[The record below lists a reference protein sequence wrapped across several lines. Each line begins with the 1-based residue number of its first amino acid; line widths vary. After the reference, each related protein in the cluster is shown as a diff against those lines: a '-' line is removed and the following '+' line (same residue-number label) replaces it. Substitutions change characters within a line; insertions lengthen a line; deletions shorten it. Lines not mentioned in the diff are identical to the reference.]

1 MKKLLGV
8 LLAFFMCCV
17 PIGIQADEEVL
28 SFEYTGQRIE
38 IKGAFVYYLLD
49 DGIYV
54 SEAPMDCGRY
64 RAIYSDGSYIDYEI
78 TPKIVHVN
86 VRYNKDWRQGDPELN
101 RYLCEYDGDYEFI
114 LSSYVN
120 GDFKTDYNDNY
131 EFEFEPKNK
140 KDVEIV
146 KTTITHPDVEY
157 VYTGSDIVIDSKVD
171 SISPIVLKNAGEYIV
186 SFSVDS
192 NYYESIPFKV
202 TILPKTVQLRLNK
215 YQKYFGEKNPVLET
229 DDYILTREVGEDVGN
244 YKLTAKSKS
253 SNYKYEIIENDMFTI
268 LENKAQ
274 QIKPEA
280 TNHPSND
287 EKKEPL
293 QSVNASNKDKNKYAE
308 ASDKN
313 ININT
318 ETKVDKESAKTE
330 TKVVTGV
337 SNLTPMY
344 LSFMTISLVVIINM
358 LIKKINKYIGGANYT
373 I

>member
-17 PIGIQADEEVL
+17 PIGIKADEEVL

-54 SEAPMDCGRY
+54 FEPPMDCGRY
-64 RAIYSDGSYIDYEI
+64 QAIYSDGSYKYYEI
-78 TPKIVHVN
+78 TPKIVHVY
-86 VRYNKDWRQGDPELN
+86 VRYNKDWRQGNPEED
-101 RYLCEYDGDYEFI
+101 RYLCEYDGDFEFK
-114 LSSYVN
+114 LDSYVN
-120 GDFKTDYNDNY
+120 GDFKANDYNDNY
-131 EFEFEPKNK
+131 KFEFEPKNK

-157 VYTGSDIVIDSKVD
+157 VYTGIDIVIDSNVD
-171 SISPIVLKNAGEYIV
+171 SISPIAFKNVGEYIV
-186 SFSVDS
+186 SFNVDS

-215 YQKYFGEKNPVLET
+215 YQKYFGEKDPVLET

-253 SNYKYEIIENDMFTI
+253 RNYRYEIIENDVFTI
-268 LENKAQ
+268 LENKSQ
-274 QIKPEA
+274 QLKPEV
-280 TNHPSND
+280 TNHQSND

-293 QSVNASNKDKNKYAE
+293 QSVNASYKDKIKYAD

-313 ININT
+313 TNINT
-318 ETKVDKESAKTE
+318 ETKVDNKSAKTE

-337 SNLTPMY
+337 LNFTSMY
-344 LSFMTISLVVIINM
+344 YLMMVSCVAVIIYI
-358 LIKKINKYIGGANYT
+358 LIKKKILKVK
-373 I
+373 